1 MINDRAARRAML
13 EARRCARGIDT
24 PRLSSTGKR
33 IAIIAGFRDARGA
46 RLNDDR
52 RTRRARIGPER
63 RGARPR
69 PPPRSHPPR
78 VSDGTRPAPR
88 RRKPAGGSAASPTRA
103 ARAAPLRAGMPMRA
117 DATSCAVPARRAP
130 VAAPNSLMVM
140 GGARARAARA
150 AMR

>member
-33 IAIIAGFRDARGA
+33 IAIIAGLRDARGA

-52 RTRRARIGPER
+52 RTRRARIGPGSGSDRARIAPR
-63 RGARPR
+63 RWGARPR

-78 VSDGTRPAPR
+78 VSDGARPAPR
-88 RRKPAGGSAASPTRA
+88 RREPAGGSA
-103 ARAAPLRAGMPMRA
+103 
-117 DATSCAVPARRAP
+117 
-130 VAAPNSLMVM
+130 
-140 GGARARAARA
+140 
-150 AMR
+150 